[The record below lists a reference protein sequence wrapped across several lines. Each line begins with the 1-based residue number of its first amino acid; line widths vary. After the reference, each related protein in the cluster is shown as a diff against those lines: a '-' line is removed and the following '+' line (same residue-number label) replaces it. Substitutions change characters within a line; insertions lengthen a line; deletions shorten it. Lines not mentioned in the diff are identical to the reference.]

1 MANPNIVNVA
11 TINGNTAVANLNT
24 LSLSGGSATVNVISN
39 AASSG
44 KIFKINTIALTNYTA
59 SNTTSYVSINRSGTQ
74 NYLAGYLLL
83 PYFSTTF
90 LTTKSE
96 SIYLLEGDTLQ
107 ANTSVNNSIS
117 LIASF
122 DEIS

>member
-24 LSLSGGSATVNVISN
+24 LSLSGTSAAVNVISN

-44 KIFKINTIALTNYTA
+44 KILKLNTIALVNYVS
-59 SNTTSYVSINRSGTQ
+59 SNTTANVIIDRSGTKT
-74 NYLAGYLLL
+74 YLAGTTTL
-83 PYFSTTF
+83 PFFSTTF
-90 LTTKSE
+90 LTTKNE
-96 SIYLLEGDTLQ
+96 AIYLLEGDTLQ
-107 ANTSVNNSIS
+107 ANTSANLSTS
-117 LIASF
+117 MIASF